1 MSDLQNSNHDG
12 RDRLDG
18 THNGMAGDNRQAAAA
33 RAREYEDPHENRMPI
48 PRYVLVMVAV
58 LVAWG
63 AWYIATA
70 PIDQP
75 SALGDRRTVA
85 DLQGKPKS
93 ATSAV
98 DGAAVFQSRCVACHQ
113 ANGRGLPGVFPPLA
127 GSEWVT
133 GQDAR
138 AARIVLRGVTG
149 KLTVKGT
156 AYNGAMPAF
165 ADQLND
171 AEVAAVLTHVR
182 SQWGN
187 SAPPVTAE
195 TVAAARA
202 DTAAMKA
209 PFDGDAALA
218 SPGG

>member
-1 MSDLQNSNHDG
+1 MTDS
-12 RDRLDG
+12 RDDRHA
-18 THNGMAGDNRQAAAA
+18 TAA
-33 RAREYEDPHENRMPI
+33 RAREHADPHENRAPI
-48 PRYVLVMVAV
+48 PRYVLAMVAV
-58 LVAWG
+58 LVGWG

-75 SALGDRRTVA
+75 PALGDRRTEA
-85 DLQGKPKS
+85 DLRSQPKS
-93 ATSAV
+93 AAV

-113 ANGRGLPGVFPPLA
+113 ASGQGLPGVFPPLA

-133 GQDAR
+133 GPDAT

-156 AYNGAMPAF
+156 AYQGAMPAF
-165 ADQLND
+165 ADQLGD
-171 AEVAAVLTHVR
+171 AEIDAVLTHVR

-187 SAPPVTAE
+187 AAPPVTAA

-202 DTAAMKA
+202 DTAAMQA
-209 PFDGDAALA
+209 PYDGDAALGK
-218 SPGG
+218 PGG

>member
-1 MSDLQNSNHDG
+1 MSDNNDPRG
-12 RDRLDG
+12 NK
-18 THNGMAGDNRQAAAA
+18 TPEVPEAGDARHATAA
-33 RAREYEDPHENRMPI
+33 RAREYEDPHENRIPI
-48 PRYVLVMVAV
+48 PRYVLAMIAV

-85 DLQGKPKS
+85 DLQGQPKG
-93 ATSAV
+93 AGGAV
-98 DGAAVFQSRCVACHQ
+98 DGAAVYQSRCVACHQ
-113 ANGRGLPGVFPPLA
+113 ATGQGLPGVFPPLA
-127 GSEWVT
+127 GSEWVAGPDT
-133 GQDAR
+133 KV
-138 AARIVLRGVTG
+138 ARIVLRGVTG

-171 AEVAAVLTHVR
+171 AEIAAVLTHVR

-187 SAPPVTAE
+187 TASPVKPE

-202 DTAAMKA
+202 DTAAMTG
-209 PFDGDAALA
+209 PFDGDAALGT
-218 SPGG
+218 PGS